1 MQMKVEDVIINIVS
15 VITDTI
21 SDSKKAHRKVVLVH
35 AMKAY
40 RGSRILALLILN
52 LSTWFGQ

>member
-1 MQMKVEDVIINIVS
+1 MKVEDVIINIVS

-52 LSTWFGQ
+52 LST